1 MASTSATTR
10 PILLVDDSADDL
22 VFIRRRLDKAGIQG
36 PVLTF
41 LSSEDALAHLKSLA
55 RAKRTPPELFP
66 SIVFLDIKMPRID
79 GFEILRH
86 IRAEKA
92 FAYLKVV
99 MLSGSDEPRDKE
111 QASKLGADHYLVKFP
126 PADEIARIVASAR

>member
-1 MASTSATTR
+1 MSSTPAAAR
-10 PILLVDDSADDL
+10 PLVLVDDSADDL
-22 VFIRRRLDKAGIQG
+22 VFIRRRLDKAGNRR

-55 RAKRTPPELFP
+55 RSKRTPAELFP
-66 SIVFLDIKMPRID
+66 SIVFLDIKMPRLD

-92 FAYLKVV
+92 FINLKVA

-111 QASKLGADHYLVKFP
+111 QAAKLGADYYLVKFP
-126 PADEIARIVASAR
+126 AVDELAKIVASAI